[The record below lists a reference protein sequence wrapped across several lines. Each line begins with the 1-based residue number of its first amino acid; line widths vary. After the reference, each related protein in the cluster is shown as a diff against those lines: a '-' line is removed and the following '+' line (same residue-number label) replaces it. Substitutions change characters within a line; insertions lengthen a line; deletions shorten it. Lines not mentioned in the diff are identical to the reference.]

1 MSEASE
7 NLDADAQTSLERI
20 VRMATILV
28 DAAARVEELKRQLE
42 QAKEDHRRLEQ
53 EDLPQLMLEVGLTA
67 IRLED
72 GSNLELKPD
81 VQCGIS
87 EARQEQAY
95 GWLEANGFGG
105 LIKPEVR
112 IQFARDEIETAE
124 RVAEETGGVL
134 LRSVHPATLKSFIK
148 EQMAKQGQE
157 GVPALPMEVFGVH
170 PFNKAVL
177 SKKKR

>member
-1 MSEASE
+1 MSQPSE
-7 NLDADAQTSLERI
+7 TIDADAKTSLERI

-28 DAAARVEELKRQLE
+28 DAAARVEDLKQQLE

-87 EARQEQAY
+87 EARQAQAF

-112 IQFARDEIETAE
+112 IQFARDEIAEAE
-124 RVAEETGGVL
+124 RVAEETGGTL
-134 LRSVHPATLKSFIK
+134 IRSVHPATLKAFVK
-148 EQMAKQGQE
+148 EQMTKQGQE
-157 GVPALPMEVFGVH
+157 GVPTLPMELFGIH